1 MQNSSIPAYLQRIGY
16 SGPLDPT
23 PETLRE
29 LHKAHILSVPFEN
42 LDIHLGRLIVLD
54 EAAFLEKIVR
64 NHRGGFCYELNG
76 AFAGLL
82 KALGFAVSMLSA
94 GVARKE
100 GGFGPEFDHMAL
112 LVKLEESWLV
122 DIGFGDGFIE
132 PLLLEKPGDQQQECG
147 TFRIE
152 SDGVHRVLIRSTRGG
167 PWRPQYRFTLQP
179 RQLDDYREM
188 CLYHQSS
195 PGSSF
200 TQGRIVT
207 LATPHGRVTVSERR
221 LITTDSEGGRT
232 ERELATEAE
241 YRQVLMDLF
250 AIRLDQSH

>member
-1 MQNSSIPAYLQRIGY
+1 MQDSSIPAYLQRIGY

-54 EAAFLEKIVR
+54 EAALFEKIVR
-64 NHRGGFCYELNG
+64 HRRGGFCYELNG
-76 AFAGLL
+76 AFSGLL
-82 KALGFAVSMLSA
+82 KRLGFAVSMLSA

-112 LVKLEESWLV
+112 LAELEEIWLV
-122 DIGFGDGFIE
+122 DVGFGDGFME

-152 SDGVHRVLIRSTRGG
+152 PDGIHRVLTRSTRGG
-167 PWRPQYRFTLQP
+167 AWQPQYRFTLQP
-179 RQLDDYREM
+179 RQVDDYREM
-188 CLYHQSS
+188 SLYHQSS
-195 PGSSF
+195 PRSSF

-207 LATPHGRVTVSERR
+207 LATPHGRVTLSGMR
-221 LITTDSEGGRT
+221 LITTDSEGRRT
-232 ERELATEAE
+232 ERELATEVE

-250 AIRLDQSH
+250 GIRLG